1 MKLRMLPLLLFT
13 ITFCEAQISKKVK
26 MLASPLDTIQ
36 YAESSHIGIGG
47 ERSKLYDDFRKLA
60 KTATNNEL
68 FYLAK
73 NGSNSLKLY
82 SGKELFKRN
91 DKRFLEIY
99 QYYNDHPVMMKYV
112 NGCVGKKDNI
122 ATHLMD
128 EMYAAKEIISIRD
141 SISKEKTDNFTKAQL
156 KSIEDEGYKKLKIEN
171 VKYFLKEIK
180 KIDFKK

>member
-1 MKLRMLPLLLFT
+1 MKWNSTIFLLFT
-13 ITFCEAQISKKVK
+13 VIFCEAQISEKVK
-26 MLASPLDTIQ
+26 MLAKPLDTIQ

-128 EMYAAKEIISIRD
+128 EIYAAKEIISIRD

-156 KSIEDEGYKKLKIEN
+156 KSIEDEGYKKLK
-171 VKYFLKEIK
+171 KKEIQFFLDHLVK
-180 KIDFKK
+180 KK

>member
-1 MKLRMLPLLLFT
+1 MKWKSTIFLLFT

-47 ERSKLYDDFRKLA
+47 ERSKMYDDFRKLA
-60 KTATNNEL
+60 KTATNDEL

-99 QYYNDHPVMMKYV
+99 QYYNDHPVMIKYV
-112 NGCVGKKDNI
+112 NGCVAKKDNI

-128 EMYAAKEIISIRD
+128 EIYAAKEIISIRD

-156 KSIEDEGYKKLKIEN
+156 KSIDDEGYKKLK
-171 VKYFLKEIK
+171 KKEIQFFLDHLVK
-180 KIDFKK
+180 KK

>member
-1 MKLRMLPLLLFT
+1 MKLNSTIFLLLTTF
-13 ITFCEAQISKKVK
+13 FCEAQISKKVK
-26 MLASPLDTIQ
+26 MLARPLDTIQ

-60 KTATNNEL
+60 KTATNDEL

-73 NGSNSLKLY
+73 NGSNSLRLY
-82 SGKELFKRN
+82 SGKKLFKRN

-99 QYYNDHPVMMKYV
+99 QYYNDHPVLMKYV

-128 EMYAAKEIISIRD
+128 EIYAAKEIISIRD

-156 KSIEDEGYKKLKIEN
+156 KSIEDEGYKKLKKEEIQFFLDHL
-171 VKYFLKEIK
+171 VKK
-180 KIDFKK
+180 K

>member
-1 MKLRMLPLLLFT
+1 MKLNSTIFLLLTTF
-13 ITFCEAQISKKVK
+13 FCEAQISKKVK

-60 KTATNNEL
+60 KTATNDEL

-128 EMYAAKEIISIRD
+128 EIYAAKEIISIRD

-156 KSIEDEGYKKLKIEN
+156 KSIDDEGYKKLK
-171 VKYFLKEIK
+171 KKEIQFFLDYLLK
-180 KIDFKK
+180 KK

>member
-1 MKLRMLPLLLFT
+1 
-13 ITFCEAQISKKVK
+13 
-26 MLASPLDTIQ
+26 MLAEPLDTIQ

-60 KTATNNEL
+60 KTATNDEL

-122 ATHLMD
+122 AVHLMD
-128 EMYAAKEIISIRD
+128 EIYAAKEIISIRD

-156 KSIEDEGYKKLKIEN
+156 KSINDEGYKTLKIKN
-171 VKYFLKEIK
+171 VEYFLNKIK
-180 KIDFKK
+180 NIDSGK

>member
-1 MKLRMLPLLLFT
+1 MKLRLICIFLT
-13 ITFCEAQISKKVK
+13 ISFISNAQIS
-26 MLASPLDTIQ
+26 
-36 YAESSHIGIGG
+36 
-47 ERSKLYDDFRKLA
+47 RKLKDKVEIIDKKFFDIILQTYDNKSYEELYTLYSEIS
-60 KTATNNEL
+60 KTATNDEL

-99 QYYNDHPVMMKYV
+99 QYYNDHPVLMKYV

-128 EMYAAKEIISIRD
+128 EIYAAKEIISIRD

-156 KSIEDEGYKKLKIEN
+156 KSIEDEGYKKLKQ
-171 VKYFLKEIK
+171 KEIQFFLDHLVK
-180 KIDFKK
+180 KK